1 MLPWAGLSILE
12 KNPPRRQVPTSKEG
26 QLSTWPLPAY
36 FPLLGKCSNLI
47 ANKLSSARQF
57 ELGKMQAPVLTENLN
72 VRHKPE
78 EHN

>member
-1 MLPWAGLSILE
+1 MNKTLIIAAAALMAAC
-12 KNPPRRQVPTSKEG
+12 T
-26 QLSTWPLPAY
+26 TPLPAY

-57 ELGKMQAPVLTENLN
+57 ELGKMQAPVLKKNLN